1 MIILFDGDIRND
13 GFGVLK
19 KRNRLRAIVL
29 IRNVR
34 IFILEIILLSSFP
47 EKVCWGKNLHTVCKG
62 ISYTG
67 CPKQKLTNR
76 TKSKQ
81 KLSALGPNFPMNMTW
96 GRLILLSLSK
106 KRPKSWFPDTRGVNY
121 WWLSQCTIGPAAF
134 WKCLFL
140 GHPAY
145 HILYYILQMTRTPI
159 LTTMPANS
167 PSWRGH
173 AFSTM

>member
-29 IRNVR
+29 IWNVR
-34 IFILEIILLSSFP
+34 RFILEIILLSSFP

-81 KLSALGPNFPMNMTW
+81 KLSALGPNYPMNMTW

-106 KRPKSWFPDTRGVNY
+106 KQPKNTSQAQVVPITGDWACTPWLQRILLVPFFGTPCLRTRN
-121 WWLSQCTIGPAAF
+121 
-134 WKCLFL
+134 
-140 GHPAY
+140 
-145 HILYYILQMTRTPI
+145 TRCIVTKI
-159 LTTMPANS
+159 
-167 PSWRGH
+167 
-173 AFSTM
+173 